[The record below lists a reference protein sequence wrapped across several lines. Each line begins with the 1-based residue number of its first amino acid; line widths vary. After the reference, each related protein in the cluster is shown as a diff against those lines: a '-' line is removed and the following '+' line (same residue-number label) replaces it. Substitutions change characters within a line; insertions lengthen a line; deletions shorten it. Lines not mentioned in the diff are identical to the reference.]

1 MKKTTDKNIEIEKMV
16 LGTLIVDSQAMAEN
30 HSLLN
35 VNLFTTPEHQNI
47 YKTIEEVWRR
57 SYTVDL
63 ILLTARLTEKK
74 IETYTTYCIELTK
87 IVSSSAN
94 IEFHIHLLIQ
104 NYIRRNFIEN
114 FSSLVEKAKEEA
126 TDVFELLDSAF
137 NCINH
142 LYPNNQQTKNIS
154 ELTEKFWESHQKTLS
169 EKTMLSSLNIVNKV
183 LGGWQKSNLSI
194 VAGRPN
200 MGKSAFFSQEIIR
213 IAEQG
218 YSVGVFSLNISDIK
232 LITNFLSNLS
242 GFSNTDITGETFKYT
257 FADLLLPNLLK
268 KLERMKI
275 YINSTSSISIDNLI
289 KGAKKW
295 KLECNIDV
303 LFIDNLQLICYNKAP
318 NREQEVSF
326 IVRSLKDLAKELDI
340 PIIVL
345 SQLSRNVE
353 QRIDKRPILSDLK
366 DSGTIEEV
374 ADNVLFL
381 YRPEHY
387 DIDNWGK
394 EYSFESTENQVEIII
409 AKSHHYVKKFSECC
423 HIYMEKLRI
432 ENLSSDLSSEFVSIT
447 DPAMA
452 FGVAPNKT
460 EDNNE
465 YEDIPY

>member
-16 LGTLIVDSQAMAEN
+16 LGALIVDSQAMAEN

-57 SYTVDL
+57 SHTVDL
-63 ILLTARLTEKK
+63 ILLTARLREKK
-74 IETYTTYCIELTK
+74 IEAYTTYCIELME

-94 IEFHIHLLIQ
+94 IEFHIRLLIQ

-114 FSSLVEKAKEEA
+114 FSSLVEKAKEET
-126 TDVFELLDSAF
+126 TDIFDLLDDSF
-137 NCINH
+137 NFLH
-142 LYPNNQQTKNIS
+142 QFFLNNQQVQKVSGIINEFT
-154 ELTEKFWESHQKTLS
+154 TEYANSGKPIGIQ
-169 EKTMLSSLNIVNKV
+169 SSLNIINKAF
-183 LGGWQKSNLSI
+183 GGWQKSNLSI

-200 MGKSAFFSQEIIR
+200 MGKSAFFSQEIIN
-213 IAEQG
+213 IAEQN
-218 YSVGVFSLNISDIK
+218 YSVGVFSLDMSNKKIVINFISNITRIPSNSIIK
-232 LITNFLSNLS
+232 KELDELEYRILSN
-242 GFSNTDITGETFKYT
+242 GIE
-257 FADLLLPNLLK
+257 
-268 KLERMKI
+268 KLEQMNV
-275 YINSTSSISIDNLI
+275 YIDDTPSISIEDLI
-289 KGAKKW
+289 KKAKIM
-295 KLECNIDV
+295 KLEYNIDI

-374 ADNVLFL
+374 ADDVLFL

-423 HIYMEKLRI
+423 HIYMEKLSI
-432 ENLSSDLSSEFVSIT
+432 ENLSSEFVPIA

>member
-16 LGTLIVDSQAMAEN
+16 LGALIVDSQAMAEN

-57 SYTVDL
+57 SHTVDL

-74 IETYTTYCIELTK
+74 IEAYTTYCIELTK

-94 IEFHIHLLIQ
+94 IAFHIHLLIQ

-137 NCINH
+137 NCIDH
-142 LYPNNQQTKNIS
+142 LYPNNQQTKKIS

-200 MGKSAFFSQEIIR
+200 MGKSAFFSQEIIN
-213 IAEQG
+213 IAEQN
-218 YSVGVFSLNISDIK
+218 YSVGVFSLDMSNKKIVINFISNITRIPSNSIIK
-232 LITNFLSNLS
+232 KELDELEYRILSN
-242 GFSNTDITGETFKYT
+242 GIE
-257 FADLLLPNLLK
+257 
-268 KLERMKI
+268 KLEQMNV
-275 YINSTSSISIDNLI
+275 YIDDTPSISIEDLI
-289 KGAKKW
+289 KKAKIM
-295 KLECNIDV
+295 KLEYNIDI

-353 QRIDKRPILSDLK
+353 QRADKRPFLSDLR
-366 DSGTIEEV
+366 DSGAIEQV
-374 ADNVLFL
+374 ADDVLFL

-423 HIYMEKLRI
+423 HIYMEKLSI
-432 ENLSSDLSSEFVSIT
+432 ENLSSEFVPIA

>member
-16 LGTLIVDSQAMAEN
+16 LGALIVDSQAMAEN

-74 IETYTTYCIELTK
+74 IEAYTTYCIELTK

-94 IEFHIHLLIQ
+94 IAFHIHLLIQ

-114 FSSLVEKAKEEA
+114 FSSLV
-126 TDVFELLDSAF
+126 
-137 NCINH
+137 
-142 LYPNNQQTKNIS
+142 
-154 ELTEKFWESHQKTLS
+154 

-242 GFSNTDITGETFKYT
+242 GLSNTDITGEALKYIL
-257 FADLLLPNLLK
+257 ADLFSNLSK
-268 KLERMKI
+268 NLERMKI
-275 YINSTSSISIDNLI
+275 YIDSTSSISIDNLI

-374 ADNVLFL
+374 ADDVLFL

-387 DIDNWGK
+387 GKENWGV
-394 EYSFESTENQVEIII
+394 EYSFESSKNQVEIIV
-409 AKSHHYVKKFSECC
+409 AKNPYR
-423 HIYMEKLRI
+423 EKLSERYSIDMKISRIIDLLEEDRSYSSWGRKDKI
-432 ENLSSDLSSEFVSIT
+432 ENQ
-447 DPAMA
+447 
-452 FGVAPNKT
+452 
-460 EDNNE
+460 
-465 YEDIPY
+465 EDIPY

>member
-16 LGTLIVDSQAMAEN
+16 LGALIVDSQAMAEN

-57 SYTVDL
+57 SHTVDL

-74 IETYTTYCIELTK
+74 IEAYTTYCIELTK

-94 IEFHIHLLIQ
+94 IAFHIHLLIQ

-137 NCINH
+137 NCIDH
-142 LYPNNQQTKNIS
+142 LYPNNQQTKKIS

-200 MGKSAFFSQEIIR
+200 MGNSAFFSQEIIN
-213 IAEQG
+213 IAEQN
-218 YSVGVFSLNISDIK
+218 YSVGVFSLDMSNKKIVINFISNITRIPSNSIIK
-232 LITNFLSNLS
+232 KELDELEYRILSN
-242 GFSNTDITGETFKYT
+242 GIE
-257 FADLLLPNLLK
+257 
-268 KLERMKI
+268 KLEQMNV
-275 YINSTSSISIDNLI
+275 YIDDTPSISIEDLI
-289 KGAKKW
+289 KKAKIM
-295 KLECNIDV
+295 KLEYNIDI

-374 ADNVLFL
+374 ADDVLFL

-423 HIYMEKLRI
+423 HIYMEKLSI
-432 ENLSSDLSSEFVSIT
+432 ENLSSEFVPIA

>member
-16 LGTLIVDSQAMAEN
+16 LGALIVDSQAMAEN

-57 SYTVDL
+57 SHTVDF

-74 IETYTTYCIELTK
+74 IEAYTTYCIELTK

-94 IEFHIHLLIQ
+94 IAFHIHLLIQ

-137 NCINH
+137 NCIDH
-142 LYPNNQQTKNIS
+142 LYPNNQQTKKIS

-200 MGKSAFFSQEIIR
+200 MGKSAFFSQEIIN
-213 IAEQG
+213 IAEQN
-218 YSVGVFSLNISDIK
+218 YSVGVFSLDMSNKKIVINFISNITRIPSNSIIK
-232 LITNFLSNLS
+232 KELDELEYRILSN
-242 GFSNTDITGETFKYT
+242 GIE
-257 FADLLLPNLLK
+257 
-268 KLERMKI
+268 KLEQMNV
-275 YINSTSSISIDNLI
+275 YIDDTPSISIEDLI
-289 KGAKKW
+289 KKAKIM
-295 KLECNIDV
+295 KLEYNIDI

-374 ADNVLFL
+374 ADDVLFL

-423 HIYMEKLRI
+423 HIYMEKLSI
-432 ENLSSDLSSEFVSIT
+432 ENLSSEFVPIA